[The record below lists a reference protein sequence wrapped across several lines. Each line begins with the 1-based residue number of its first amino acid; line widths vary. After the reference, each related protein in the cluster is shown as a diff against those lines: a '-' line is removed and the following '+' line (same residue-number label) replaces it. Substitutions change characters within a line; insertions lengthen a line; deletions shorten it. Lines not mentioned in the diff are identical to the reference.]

1 MSPKTGLPYH
11 EWFIEFKELPSNEAV
26 FAKSLDE
33 AMQKQNSYYKDLI
46 EGKVLKPL
54 TITKVR
60 ESGFYQYMKSEG
72 KLGGQNK
79 PPRLSN
85 NRKLAN
91 SLTPFL
97 DDGQ

>member
-1 MSPKTGLPYH
+1 M
-11 EWFIEFKELPSNEAV
+11 
-26 FAKSLDE
+26 FAERLDK

-54 TITKVR
+54 IITKVR
-60 ESGFYQYMKSEG
+60 EGGFHQYMKSEN

-97 DDGQ
+97 DDTTIKNTSRYWVQPAQ

>member
-1 MSPKTGLPYH
+1 MFS
-11 EWFIEFKELPSNEAV
+11 ER
-26 FAKSLDE
+26 LDK
-33 AMQKQNSYYKDLI
+33 AMQKQNSYYKELI

-54 TITKVR
+54 IITKVR
-60 ESGFYQYMKSEG
+60 EGGFYQYMKSEN

-97 DDGQ
+97 DERL